1 MLEIF
6 YVTQSNIVNELS
18 QSSNSF
24 SDILKPYINFK
35 KLGFISFQDLLVAEL
50 YAAKQIILGHFTCY
64 IFCIFSGLMI
74 LFKLIPQYLYSI
86 Q

>member
-35 KLGFISFQDLLVAEL
+35 KLGFISFQDFIGCEVLRCKADYCSPFYMLHVL
-50 YAAKQIILGHFTCY
+50 Y
-64 IFCIFSGLMI
+64 IFSSNHFLKFIAL
-74 LFKLIPQYLYSI
+74 YLYSI
-86 Q
+86 L